1 MIYIPQ
7 LTKQT
12 TNYFP
17 QLTNHNSNYFP
28 SAFPFW
34 GWASAH
40 GVKCILLIASIK
52 CTVFPLDLSPVS
64 TIQLFARVV
73 ETVGASRSRPDLLVV
88 VGIHSAIL
96 FCNSQFVM
104 FSIFPSL
111 HYHALYKND
120 WLSNPR
126 FFHTISKSVCN
137 LIVAAH
143 VRSQTVQGTDA
154 IAISYL
160 TCILFFLFVF
170 SHILMLK

>member
-7 LTKQT
+7 LTKHT

-17 QLTNHNSNYFP
+17 QLTKHNTNYFP
-28 SAFPFW
+28 SAFSFW
-34 GWASAH
+34 VWASAH
-40 GVKCILLIASIK
+40 GVKCTLLFASIK
-52 CTVFPLDLSPVS
+52 CTVFPLDLSAVS

-96 FCNSQFVM
+96 FCAILNVLLW
-104 FSIFPSL
+104 FPSFCL
-111 HYHALYKND
+111 CITMHLYKDD

-126 FFHTISKSVCN
+126 FFHTISNCVCN

-154 IAISYL
+154 IA
-160 TCILFFLFVF
+160 
-170 SHILMLK
+170 KQ